1 MRVYQTPGV
10 IHERADAAHGGVAAL
25 RTDVTALVG
34 IAQRGPA
41 NLAVP
46 VESYRQF
53 VAWFGE
59 CFDSG
64 YLAYC
69 ARGFFENGGRRLWA
83 VRVTSPVAS
92 RAHVMI
98 NDALGAAWRLEASSV
113 GVWGNE
119 LAVRAVEIRRVR
131 VRGALDPLDP
141 RRIAVPDLAG
151 FSAHTLIEIRR
162 GADRARAVVSAL
174 ETTATGAR
182 LVLAQAPVPPLAP
195 GADAVRIEAVA
206 LTLEVHARGQLAA
219 VYSDL
224 SLVPA
229 HERYGP
235 RVLRQPWQIIDPHAP
250 DAPNP
255 RVAELDLAVD
265 FFRVARD
272 RQPQPPPPIVI
283 RELRDAVRRAALLP
297 FETLGTPPAPTNL
310 LAGDAPSPAVP
321 LLGGADGLAALTV
334 DDFIGYPAPAD
345 ADPDRRAQAR
355 RGISALDVVDEAAL
369 VAVPDIHIRPDPQPR
384 FAPPFC
390 VPDPC
395 LPAPPAVATPSVPA
409 VGDLPP
415 VFSAA
420 DILRV
425 QQALLAQCER
435 RRDRFALLDA
445 PLASVERLTYAVTE
459 LRDWRGRF
467 DSAFGALY
475 APWLRVVDPR
485 RSATGATGAP
495 RTRLVPP
502 SGHVAGLVAATDL
515 REGVHVAPANAPL
528 AWVHDVSLPL
538 DDERHGLL
546 NTLGVDAIRAVE
558 GRGVRV
564 LGARTLAS
572 DRAWQ
577 FIPVRR
583 LVSMIARALEAALA
597 WAVFEPNDWRTRTK
611 LALVVGSFLRSLW
624 RRGALAG
631 ARAEEAFFVRCDDS
645 NNPPDARAR
654 GELLIEIGVA
664 PVIPAEFIV
673 LRIGRDANGFA
684 LTEAGPLSGVTGA

>member
-34 IAQRGPA
+34 IAQRGPV

-46 VESYRQF
+46 VESFRQF

-59 CFDSG
+59 CFDAG

-69 ARGFFENGGRRLWA
+69 ARGFFENGGRRLWV
-83 VRVTSPVAS
+83 VRVASPAAA
-92 RAHVMI
+92 RAHVAI
-98 NDALGAAWRLEASSV
+98 NDALGAAWRIEASSP
-113 GVWGNE
+113 GVWGDE
-119 LAVRAVEIRRVR
+119 LAVRAVETRRVR
-131 VRGALDPLDP
+131 VRGALDPLDA
-141 RRIAVPDLAG
+141 RRLAVPDLAG
-151 FSAHTLIEIRR
+151 FTPHTLIEIRR
-162 GADRARAVVSAL
+162 GADRARAVVAAV
-174 ETTATGAR
+174 ETTNGGAR
-182 LVLAQAPVPPLAP
+182 LQLAQAPVPPLPP
-195 GADAVRIEAVA
+195 GGDVVRIETVA
-206 LTLEVHARGQLAA
+206 LTLELHARGRLVA
-219 VYSDL
+219 VYPDL

-235 RVLRQPWQIIDPHAP
+235 RVLKQPWQMIDPQSPEAT
-250 DAPNP
+250 AA

-272 RQPQPPPPIVI
+272 RQPQPPPPIVV

-297 FETLGTPPAPTNL
+297 FDTVGTAPAPTL
-310 LAGDAPSPAVP
+310 PLAGDAPSPAVP
-321 LLGGADGLAALTV
+321 LRGGADGLAALAV
-334 DDFIGYPAPAD
+334 EDFIGYPVTAD
-345 ADPDRRAQAR
+345 ADPELRVQAR
-355 RGISALDVVDEAAL
+355 RGIAALDVVDEAAL

-384 FAPPFC
+384 FLPPVC

-395 LPAPPAVATPSVPA
+395 LPAPPGVAPLAPLA
-409 VGDLPP
+409 IDELPP
-415 VFSAA
+415 VFSASA
-420 DILRV
+420 ILRV
-425 QQALLAQCER
+425 QQALIEQCER

-445 PLASVERLTYAVTE
+445 PLACVERLTFAVTE
-459 LRDWRGRF
+459 LRDWRARF

-485 RSATGATGAP
+485 RSASGTAGAP

-515 REGVHVAPANAPL
+515 RDGVHVAPANAPL

-546 NTLGVDAIRAVE
+546 NTLGVDVIRPVE

-564 LGARTLAS
+564 LGARTMAS
-572 DRAWQ
+572 DRSWQ

-631 ARAEEAFFVRCDDS
+631 ARAEEAFFVRCDES
-645 NNPPDARAR
+645 NNPPDARDR

-684 LTEAGPLSGVTGA
+684 LAESSSAVSAA